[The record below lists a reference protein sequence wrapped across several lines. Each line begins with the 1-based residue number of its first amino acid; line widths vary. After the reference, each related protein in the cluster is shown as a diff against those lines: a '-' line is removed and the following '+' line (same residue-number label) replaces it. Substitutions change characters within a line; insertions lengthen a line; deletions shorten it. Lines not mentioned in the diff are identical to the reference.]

1 MEVMSLKKNNAQ
13 DYLKGNIHTTA
24 MNRLREKTKATSR
37 QQIAATSSSRNQ
49 EKMIVEDARI
59 LSKIEKAQL
68 INKF

>member
-1 MEVMSLKKNNAQ
+1 
-13 DYLKGNIHTTA
+13 